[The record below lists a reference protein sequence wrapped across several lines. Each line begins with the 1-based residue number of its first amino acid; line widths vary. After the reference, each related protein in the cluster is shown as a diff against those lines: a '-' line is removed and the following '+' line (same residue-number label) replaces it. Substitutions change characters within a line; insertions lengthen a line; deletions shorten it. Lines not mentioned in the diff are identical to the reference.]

1 MDQLEIVECQ
11 DVDTFIGELR
21 LTNPAWGGGRAKDV
35 QWIFRGHGEEDW
47 PLCPSLWRPRAY
59 ELYFPLLSKLETTFN
74 NKLFDWT
81 TRNRRA
87 FTIPLQP
94 VDEPAFERHVRLMP
108 CGTQLACEIS
118 LVKEFA
124 ILVDKLGMTVPDATL
139 LTCDLQELA
148 LSNLSKAS
156 SGLHIELP
164 SVHTICLAQ
173 HHGIPTR
180 FLDWTDNPLV
190 AAFFASEGVDYPT
203 LLRNLVPAERA
214 FTGLTAQRAE
224 HGGAVFWREE
234 TPPTGRLAV
243 WALKVSSIDD
253 PAIDIMRVPNSLSPY
268 LYAQRGLF
276 TCDRLGDT
284 FYLDQ
289 GRRPYLTDR
298 IDVTKLRKIVLPKA
312 EVANLRHALFL
323 ENVSRAHMM
332 PTLDNVI
339 STLRKKWEW
348 EYPF

>member
-11 DVDTFIGELR
+11 DVDTFIAELR

-59 ELYFPLLSKLETTFN
+59 ELYFPLFSKLETTFN
-74 NKLFDWT
+74 KKLFDWI
-81 TRNRRA
+81 RNTRA
-87 FTIPLQP
+87 FTLPLQP
-94 VDEPAFERHVRLMP
+94 VDEPAAERHFRLMP

-124 ILVDKLGMTVPDATL
+124 ILVDKLGMAVPDANL

-148 LSNLSKAS
+148 LNNLSKAS

-164 SVHTICLAQ
+164 GVRTICLAQ

-203 LLRNLVPAERA
+203 LLRNLVTQSEGA
-214 FTGLTAQRAE
+214 FTGPATQPYVRRAK
-224 HGGAVFWREE
+224 HGEMAFWREKS
-234 TPPTGRLAV
+234 PPTGRLAV

-253 PAIDIMRVPNSLSPY
+253 PAIDIVRSPKFLKSIPLCAEGIVY
-268 LYAQRGLF
+268 L
-276 TCDRLGDT
+276 
-284 FYLDQ
+284 
-289 GRRPYLTDR
+289 
-298 IDVTKLRKIVLPKA
+298 
-312 EVANLRHALFL
+312 
-323 ENVSRAHMM
+323 
-332 PTLDNVI
+332 
-339 STLRKKWEW
+339 
-348 EYPF
+348 

>member
-1 MDQLEIVECQ
+1 
-11 DVDTFIGELR
+11 
-21 LTNPAWGGGRAKDV
+21 
-35 QWIFRGHGEEDW
+35 
-47 PLCPSLWRPRAY
+47 
-59 ELYFPLLSKLETTFN
+59 
-74 NKLFDWT
+74 
-81 TRNRRA
+81 
-87 FTIPLQP
+87 
-94 VDEPAFERHVRLMP
+94 MP
-108 CGTQLACEIS
+108 CGIQLASEIS

-124 ILVDKLGMTVPDATL
+124 ILVDKLGMTVPDADL
-139 LTCDLQELA
+139 LTCDIQELA

-164 SVHTICLAQ
+164 SVRTICLAQ

-203 LLRNLVPAERA
+203 LLRNLVTH
-214 FTGLTAQRAE
+214 TGFDTQPYRRAE
-224 HGGAVFWREE
+224 HGEMAFWRKES
-234 TPPTGRLAV
+234 PPTGRLAV
-243 WALKVSSIDD
+243 WALKASSIDD
-253 PAIDIMRVPNSLSPY
+253 SAIDIVRVPNSLSPY

-284 FYLDQ
+284 FYLEQ

-298 IDVTKLRKIVLPKA
+298 IHVTNLRKIVLPKA
-312 EVANLRHALFL
+312 EVTNLRHALFL